1 MALLVQKF
9 GGTSVG
15 SVERIEAI
23 AEKVQRFR
31 EQGHDIVVVVSA
43 MSGETNRLVDLAHQM
58 HDTPTPR
65 ELDVILSTGEQV
77 TIALL
82 SMALNRR
89 NCPATS
95 YTGWQVPIKTDSQ
108 HNKARIESIDTDGV
122 RADLDAGRV
131 VVVAGFQGVDSA
143 GNITTLGRGGSDTTA
158 VALAAALEADECRIY
173 TDVDGVY
180 TTDPRVVEGARR
192 LDKITFEEMLEMAS
206 LGSKVLQIR
215 AVEFAGKYNV
225 TLRVLH
231 SFEDGPGTLITLEE
245 QDEMEQPVVSGIAFN
260 RDEAK
265 LTIKG
270 VPDIPGVASRIL
282 GPISKA
288 NVEVD
293 MIVQNVADDKST
305 DFTFTVHRND
315 FQKALAVVG
324 NTSDELGAREFDGD
338 NRIAKVSI
346 VGVGMRSHAGVATR
360 MFEALAAEGI
370 NIQIISTSEIKVSVV
385 IAEKYLELAV
395 RALHSAFE
403 LDQEPTA
410 E

>member
-1 MALLVQKF
+1 MSTVSILLTPVLLKALDVWIKLPLKRCWKWPA
-9 GGTSVG
+9 S
-15 SVERIEAI
+15 A
-23 AEKVQRFR
+23 QRF
-31 EQGHDIVVVVSA
+31 
-43 MSGETNRLVDLAHQM
+43 
-58 HDTPTPR
+58 
-65 ELDVILSTGEQV
+65 
-77 TIALL
+77 
-82 SMALNRR
+82 
-89 NCPATS
+89 
-95 YTGWQVPIKTDSQ
+95 
-108 HNKARIESIDTDGV
+108 
-122 RADLDAGRV
+122 
-131 VVVAGFQGVDSA
+131 
-143 GNITTLGRGGSDTTA
+143 
-158 VALAAALEADECRIY
+158 CRF
-173 TDVDGVY
+173 G
-180 TTDPRVVEGARR
+180 
-192 LDKITFEEMLEMAS
+192 
-206 LGSKVLQIR
+206 

-346 VGVGMRSHAGVATR
+346 VGVGMQVPCRRCDADV
-360 MFEALAAEGI
+360 
-370 NIQIISTSEIKVSVV
+370 
-385 IAEKYLELAV
+385 
-395 RALHSAFE
+395 
-403 LDQEPTA
+403 
-410 E
+410 